1 MSISVKNGWTEA
13 VTVRLL
19 EKDSSF
25 DYSFDVAE
33 LYRNAGWISPEDD
46 TGFIAPMLRN
56 SFCVAGAFY
65 RGKLIGMMRALSD
78 GVSDAY
84 LLDMVVLEPYRGNGI
99 ALRILECIVS
109 HLKSL
114 GIDWIVC
121 ISVPGVEKLYLKLG
135 EKMDAHLPIRFNK
148 GGF

>member
-1 MSISVKNGWTEA
+1 MNNPGTSSWKEA

-19 EKDSSF
+19 EKDSCF
-25 DYSFDVAE
+25 DYSADVAA
-33 LYRNAGWISPEDD
+33 LYRDAGWISEEED
-46 TGFIAPMLRN
+46 TAFIAPMLRN
-56 SFCVAGAFY
+56 TFCVAGAFY
-65 RGKLIGMMRALSD
+65 RGRLIGMMRALSD

-84 LLDMVVLEPYRGNGI
+84 LLDMVVLTPYRGNGI

-135 EKMDAHLPIRFNK
+135 ESMGGHLPVRFR
-148 GGF
+148 